1 MGNGEGHDA
10 AERVARGAPLDV
22 GIRPASA
29 GDASEIARLC
39 GELGYP
45 CAAGEVASRLTA
57 LAASASHFVAVAE
70 RGGAMVGWVAAEHRV
85 SLESGARGEI
95 VGLVVSASARRTGV
109 GRALVFAAE
118 AWAAS
123 RGLEVVLVRSN
134 VARAASHP
142 FYETSGYVRQKTQH
156 VYAKSI
162 AGP

>member
-1 MGNGEGHDA
+1 MERGDRQDT
-10 AERVARGAPLDV
+10 AERAGRGARLDV
-22 GIRPASA
+22 GIRQAST

-45 CAAGEVASRLTA
+45 CAAGEVASRLSA
-57 LAASASHFVAVAE
+57 LSASASHFVAVAE

-95 VGLVVSASARRTGV
+95 VGLVVSASVRRTGV
-109 GRALVFAAE
+109 GRALVSAAE

-123 RGLEVVLVRSN
+123 CGLGVVFVRSN

-156 VYAKSI
+156 VYAKSLV
-162 AGP
+162 GS